1 MNVDKELYVRWG
13 RIMAFSNITL
23 TPELASVL
31 GGAMGTLLDQ
41 NAVVMVGRDYRRDSR
56 MLKRSFSGGLMA
68 SGIELIDLHAVPT
81 NILQFSVRR
90 FGADAGVM
98 ITRSHNL
105 AGMVSI
111 KMFDSTGVEYTSK
124 KTNEVVT
131 TAERRKIRYVKN
143 TEVGWISV
151 ADAMKVYDRAL
162 ASFFAQ
168 SKEIMKEAELR
179 VVIDCSCGPASLI
192 IPDLLSEFG
201 CEVITLNA
209 HRPRNPLFLPNP
221 KSLVRL
227 RETVRATNS
236 DLGIALDP
244 EARHA
249 IIVDGQGR
257 IRTAEETASVNL
269 HSRYDPDPHATVI
282 VGETVNPSVYRDLN
296 KNIILSSHGEPG
308 GTARLV
314 LNRRAIYGFNDT
326 GLFYLPIFAPGSDG
340 IVASLTVLTQM
351 ARENIESTDLYRR
364 HQIFP
369 QRTAEVTFPLEQ
381 VLPFF
386 TKILN
391 DPPEGYIA
399 IDTFIGIKL
408 ITEKKEWIHFYLA
421 NEDDSLLIEIF
432 DPKAQP
438 DQQEIL
444 ITFARTTIEEY
455 LLSNQNPE

>member
-1 MNVDKELYVRWG
+1 
-13 RIMAFSNITL
+13 MAFSNKIL

-31 GGAMGTLLDQ
+31 GGAMGTLLDPK
-41 NAVVMVGRDYRRDSR
+41 AVVMVGRDYRRDSR
-56 MLKRSFSGGLMA
+56 MLKRSFSGGLMG

-81 NILQFSVRR
+81 NVLQFSVRR

-98 ITRSHNL
+98 FTRSHNL

-111 KMFDSTGVEYTSK
+111 KIFDSTGVEYPSEKINQIVEIGK
-124 KTNEVVT
+124 KR
-131 TAERRKIRYVKN
+131 AIRRVES
-143 TEVGWISV
+143 TEVGWITV

-168 SKEIMKEAELR
+168 SSQIMKDASLR
-179 VVIDCSCGPASLI
+179 VIMDCSCGPASLI

-201 CEVITLNA
+201 CEVMTLNA

-249 IIVDGQGR
+249 VIIDGQGR

-269 HSRYDPDPHATVI
+269 HSRYDPDPNATVI
-282 VGETVNPSVYRDLN
+282 VGDTVNPSVYRDLN
-296 KNIILSSHGEPG
+296 KNIIFSSHGEPG

-314 LNRRAIYGFNDT
+314 INYRAIYGFNDT
-326 GLFYLPIFAPGSDG
+326 GLFFLPIFTPGSDG
-340 IVASLTVLTQM
+340 IVAAFTVLTQM
-351 ARENIESTDLYRR
+351 ASENIKSTDLYRR

-369 QRTAEVTFPLEQ
+369 QRIADVTFPLDR
-381 VLPFF
+381 VLTFF
-386 TKILN
+386 TSILN
-391 DPPEGYIA
+391 TPPKGYIA
-399 IDTFIGIKL
+399 VDTFIGIKL
-408 ITEKKEWIHFYLA
+408 ITEKKEWIHFYLS
-421 NEDDSLLIEIF
+421 NEENSLQIEVF
-432 DPKAQP
+432 DPQSKIER
-438 DQQEIL
+438 QEEL
-444 ITFARTTIEEY
+444 LSFAISKTEEY
-455 LLSNQNPE
+455 LNSSIELMNFS